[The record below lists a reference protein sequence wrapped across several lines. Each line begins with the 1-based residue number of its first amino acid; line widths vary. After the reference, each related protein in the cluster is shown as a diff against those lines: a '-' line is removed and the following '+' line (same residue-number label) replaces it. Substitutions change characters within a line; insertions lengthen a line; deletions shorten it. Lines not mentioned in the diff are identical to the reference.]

1 VLFMA
6 MGQDSIFDLEI
17 REKRAQAFLNKS
29 KTGSRGGSKSRKG
42 MRTPSDYMTKKER
55 KELSGEVRAYNMN
68 SLMDWKSFNEK
79 TTEDKKTLLTHWR
92 NIYKNTEIMT
102 ALSEGRGSQLNS
114 QSFADLVNGLG
125 IPKKARVNTGERKP
139 KPRQA
144 KTVAILEPEQKPLGE
159 PMSLLQMAETF
170 TQPKEIQTPQ
180 QPTQLITKGLHLEY
194 NGVYDADTINKI
206 LTKLQLLVDG
216 EQNKFNVSITLTEK
230 TK

>member
-1 VLFMA
+1 MG
-6 MGQDSIFDLEI
+6 MGQDSIFDLEL

-42 MRTPSDYMTKKER
+42 MRTPSDYMTNKEKKQ
-55 KELSGEVRAYNMN
+55 LSGEVRAYNMN
-68 SLMDWKSFNEK
+68 SLMDWKSFEEK
-79 TTEDKKTLLTHWR
+79 TTEDKRTLLTHWR
-92 NIYKNTEIMT
+92 NIYKNTEIMN
-102 ALSEGRGSQLNS
+102 ALSEGRGSKLNS

-125 IPKKARVNTGERKP
+125 IPKKARINTGER

-144 KTVAILEPEQKPLGE
+144 KTVAIVEPEQKPVGD
-159 PMSLLQMAETF
+159 PMSLLQLAETLA
-170 TQPKEIQTPQ
+170 QPKEIQTPQ
-180 QPTQLITKGLHLEY
+180 QAPQLITKGLHLEY
-194 NGVYDADTINKI
+194 NGLYDADTINKI

>member
-1 VLFMA
+1 

-29 KTGSRGGSKSRKG
+29 KTGSKGGSKSRKG
-42 MRTPSDYMTKKER
+42 MRTPSDFMSKKER
-55 KELSGEVRAYNMN
+55 NQLNGEVRAYNMN

-125 IPKKARVNTGERKP
+125 IPKKARVNTER

-144 KTVAILEPEQKPLGE
+144 KSKAVAVVAEPVEKPQGE
-159 PMSLLQMAETF
+159 PISLLELAGQLS
-170 TQPKEIQTPQ
+170 QPKEIQAPQ
-180 QPTQLITKGLHLEY
+180 QPSQLITKGLHLEY
-194 NGVYDADTINKI
+194 NGLYTAEEISRI
-206 LTKLQLLVDG
+206 MTKLQLLVDS
-216 EQNKFNVSITLTEK
+216 ETNKFNVSITLTEK

>member
-1 VLFMA
+1 MGI
-6 MGQDSIFDLEI
+6 GQDSIFDLEI

-42 MRTPSDYMTKKER
+42 MRTPSDYMTKQEK
-55 KELSGEVRAYNMN
+55 KQLSGEVRAYNMN

-79 TTEDKKTLLTHWR
+79 TTEDKRTLLTHWR
-92 NIYKNTEIMT
+92 NIYRNSEIMD
-102 ALSEGRGSQLNS
+102 ALSEGRGSKLNS

-125 IPKKARVNTGERKP
+125 IPKKARVNTGERKT
-139 KPRQA
+139 RQAKVKA
-144 KTVAILEPEQKPLGE
+144 KTVAIAEPEQKPLGE
-159 PMSLLQMAETF
+159 AMSLLQLAETF

-180 QPTQLITKGLHLEY
+180 QAPQLITKGLHLEY
-194 NGVYDADTINKI
+194 NGLYDADTINKI

>member
-1 VLFMA
+1 MG

-29 KTGSRGGSKSRKG
+29 KTGSKGGSKSRKG

-55 KELSGEVRAYNMN
+55 KQLSGEVRAYNMN
-68 SLMDWKSFNEK
+68 SLMDWKSFEEK
-79 TTEDKKTLLTHWR
+79 TFEDKKTLLTHWR

-102 ALSEGRGSQLNS
+102 ALSEGRGSKLNS

-125 IPKKARVNTGERKP
+125 IPPKKARVNTER

-144 KTVAILEPEQKPLGE
+144 KAKPVAVVAEPEQKPVGD
-159 PMSLLQMAETF
+159 PMSLLQMVETF
-170 TQPKEIQTPQ
+170 TPPKEIQTPQ

-194 NGVYDADTINKI
+194 NGLYTAEEISRI
-206 LTKLQLLVDG
+206 MTKLQLLVDS
-216 EQNKFNVSITLTEK
+216 ETNKFNVSITLTEK